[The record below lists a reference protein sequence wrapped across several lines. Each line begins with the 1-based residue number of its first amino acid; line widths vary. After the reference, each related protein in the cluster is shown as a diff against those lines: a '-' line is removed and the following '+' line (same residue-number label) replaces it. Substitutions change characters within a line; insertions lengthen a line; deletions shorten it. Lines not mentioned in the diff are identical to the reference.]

1 MENNELMHYGVK
13 GMKWGVI
20 RKRGITGNI
29 RDIQRKNSNNT
40 LNDVR
45 TKKNQVNDKSSELN
59 RYDKKQMSTQKK
71 MAIGAA
77 AVAATL
83 ASGYGLY
90 KVSKLLKSEAGK
102 RAINAGKEHFRR
114 NINDG
119 KFISDMNKEG
129 KLTILNSKDWGKK
142 VARDLDRDIGLVDQ
156 VSGST
161 KEAIKYLYNNRKK

>member
-1 MENNELMHYGVK
+1 MKQNELMHFGVK

-20 RKRGITGNI
+20 RKREITGNI
-29 RDIQRKNSNNT
+29 RDIQRKNANNT

-45 TKKNQVNDKSSELN
+45 TKKNQVNDESRELN
-59 RYDKKQMSTQKK
+59 GHDKKQMSTQKK

-77 AVAATL
+77 AVATIL
-83 ASGYGLY
+83 ASGYGSY

-102 RAINAGKEHFRR
+102 RATKAGQEHLRRNINAGKL
-114 NINDG
+114 
-119 KFISDMNKEG
+119 ISDTNKEG
-129 KLTILNSKDWGKK
+129 KLTRLNSKDWGKK
-142 VARDLDRDIGLVDQ
+142 VASDLDRDINLVNQ